1 MYPRYNIDDKKSGN
15 HQIGI
20 KEKKKRTW
28 LAGLNKE

>member
-20 KEKKKRTW
+20 KEKKRKKELDL
-28 LAGLNKE
+28 LA